1 MNVVWSVL
9 TETMPMLWENADLAV
24 QLVNMFQ
31 NHCFCLGQ
39 VKYLFC
45 KWKWI
50 DDDRRAGLLRRWRVW
65 RGSKMHSL
73 RHEQGRSK
81 FFRVCFSIFKKH
93 RVIPN
98 QQFKFDFF
106 DSFSILDLTWS
117 MANRFM
123 WEVKHRGSIV
133 WISEKSTPSVISSSM
148 WEDPISYF
156 EREVERHVQAHKRLL
171 EPLVCKADVI
181 FCSLAWKILFS
192 QSPKLFTAWVFCA
205 LASLR
210 EGGRSGSEKTDLV
223 CWTLR
228 VKNTCNLFAQL
239 LQCHQRRIR

>member
-73 RHEQGRSK
+73 RHEQGRRK
-81 FFRVCFSIFKKH
+81 LFRVCFSIFKSIESFQNNSNCFFWFVQHTWLDMKH
-93 RVIPN
+93 G
-98 QQFKFDFF
+98 QQIHVR
-106 DSFSILDLTWS
+106 SETP
-117 MANRFM
+117 RFHCLNF
-123 WEVKHRGSIV
+123 W
-133 WISEKSTPSVISSSM
+133 KSTPSVISSSM

-171 EPLVCKADVI
+171 EPLVCKADAI
-181 FCSLAWKILFS
+181 FCSLAWSILFS

-205 LASLR
+205 LASFR

-223 CWTLR
+223 CWTPR
-228 VKNTCNLFAQL
+228 VKNNCNLFAQL
-239 LQCHQRRIR
+239 LQCHQRRRR